1 MIYNQVFTLPHEIR
15 PLAWVTGRDT
25 TSNERSRLYR
35 WTLRYFTGFLRVS
48 RQVSREVCVVLY
60 GSNRFHLF
68 STSSQE
74 ITDFLEKIG
83 ERNRRSIRSL
93 KIDWVYG
100 VLECTERGGVS
111 GIIDTLDETR
121 SAACEGAN
129 PFWHDIFGT
138 LLKYKAETTHHIR
151 LTLELLASCHG
162 LRELTLVIPG
172 RDGAKV
178 RVDRYEEDTKKERYD
193 MKYFGWEL
201 LHHHKE
207 LQLALEGIPRGLE
220 SLSIGHTVCLGKMEQ
235 IARRIGVK
243 DLTVT
248 WTDSELHDE
257 EFDIEAADMMVDE
270 GWDLDLR
277 ESKAHK
283 FINGPDYSI
292 LGDNSIS
299 WWYCSCDK
307 CLQQTGLA
315 EWII

>member
-1 MIYNQVFTLPHEIR
+1 M
-15 PLAWVTGRDT
+15 
-25 TSNERSRLYR
+25 SSERSRLYR

-48 RQVSREVCVVLY
+48 RQVSQEVCAVLY
-60 GSNRFHLF
+60 GTNNFHLF

-74 ITDFLEKIG
+74 ITGFLEKIG

-100 VLECTERGGVS
+100 VIECTEGGGVS

-121 SAACEGAN
+121 EAACEGAN
-129 PFWHDIFGT
+129 PFWHDIFGI
-138 LLKYKAETTHHIR
+138 LLKYKAETIRHIR

-178 RVDRYEEDTKKERYD
+178 RVDRFEEDTKKERYD

-235 IARRIGVK
+235 IARRVGVK

-248 WTDSELHDE
+248 WTDSESNDE
-257 EFDIEAADMMVDE
+257 EFDITAADTMLEE
-270 GWDLDLR
+270 GWALDFGA
-277 ESKAHK
+277 SKARK
-283 FINGPDYSI
+283 SINGPNYSG
-292 LGDNSIS
+292 LSDDNSIS
-299 WWYCSCDK
+299 WWHCSCDK
-307 CLQQTGLA
+307 CLQQAGLA
-315 EWII
+315 EWIR